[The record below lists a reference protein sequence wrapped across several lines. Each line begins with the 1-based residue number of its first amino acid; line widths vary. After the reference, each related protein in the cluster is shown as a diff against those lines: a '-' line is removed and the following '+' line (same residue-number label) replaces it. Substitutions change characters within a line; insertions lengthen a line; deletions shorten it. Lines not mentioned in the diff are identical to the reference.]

1 MNVLFILEYFYPY
14 HGGAEKLFQELTK
27 ELSQKGIK
35 VTVLTASYDNNPLT
49 ETIGSVKV
57 IRVRARN
64 RFHFSF
70 NAIAKAVSLAKEADI
85 IHTSTYNAAFPA
97 WIASKIRAKKIVLTV
112 HEYWNELW
120 WQLPFLNLFERSVFW
135 IYEQFILRL
144 NYDKMVGVSTYTTD
158 RLSARKPKGDI
169 ICIKNG
175 QIELKVRPKENG
187 KFYLFV
193 GRLGVSKGIDIL
205 VKAIELFINNPNV
218 KFKLVI
224 PHTPQNIYDFVV
236 STLENQTASGQVELF
251 HHLEDESLQSLMSK
265 AKAVII
271 PSYSEG
277 FGFVAAEASALD
289 IPIIHSGKGALPE
302 VACGRVIEF
311 KNHTATALCDA
322 ILSAE
327 KDNFDSKE
335 KISYPIEDAVKSHI
349 SLYHSVIN
357 HSQ

>member
-1 MNVLFILEYFYPY
+1 VNVLFILEYFYPY
-14 HGGAEKLFQELTK
+14 HGGAEKLFHELTK
-27 ELSQKGIK
+27 ELSQKGIN
-35 VTVLTASYDNNPLT
+35 VTVLTASYDNSPLS
-49 ETIGSVKV
+49 ETICSVKV

-64 RFHFSF
+64 RFHFSL

-135 IYEQFILRL
+135 IYEQFILSL
-144 NYDKMVGVSTYTTD
+144 SYDRMIAVSNFTANKLHT
-158 RLSARKPKGDI
+158 RNPKSNI
-169 ICIKNG
+169 VCVTNG
-175 QIELKVRPKENG
+175 QIELKAKAYQEG
-187 KFYLFV
+187 EFYLFV

-205 VKAIELFINNPNV
+205 VQSIELCIDNPSI

-224 PHTPQNIYDFVV
+224 PQTPKTIFKYVI
-236 STLENQTASGQVELF
+236 STLADQITSGQVELF
-251 HHLEDESLQSLMSK
+251 HNLDDGPLQSLMNK
-265 AKAVII
+265 AKAIII

-311 KNHTATALCDA
+311 KNYAATALCDA